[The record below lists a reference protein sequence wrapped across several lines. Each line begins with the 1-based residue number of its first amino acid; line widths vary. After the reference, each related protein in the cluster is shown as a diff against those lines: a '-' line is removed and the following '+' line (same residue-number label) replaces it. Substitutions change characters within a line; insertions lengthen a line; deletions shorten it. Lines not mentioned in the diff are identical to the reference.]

1 MVNMKTLIRIVFI
14 IFIANGIDCL
24 GGVCDNC
31 CDCLKDKKEE
41 DEIKGKKNNTG
52 ISLVNHNWYQSKKKD
67 LVLRIFEKEKEKE
80 NDNVFTSTGNENKI
94 SIKLDEKDNS
104 KIVYQDEAEDELE
117 LKDPLNLAGQK
128 YALFK
133 IKKQNEETEYLYC
146 SDVGSSGN
154 YRGIFVKKDHKD
166 ISVIAYDTK
175 NVMNMN
181 DMFRECHKL
190 TKLDL
195 KNFNT
200 RNVEDMAWMFEGC
213 SNLEKLEFEENFD
226 TTKVENMSYMFSG
239 CSRLTELDLQYFNT
253 TNVTNMEYMFNRCSS
268 LTKLD
273 LEKFNTE
280 NVTDISGMFSG
291 CSSLKELNLENFDT
305 TKVTDMTYMFSGCSS
320 LKKLDLEKFNT
331 ENVTEMPGMFY
342 ECRDLTVLKFGENFN
357 TEKNPD
363 IEDMFSGCSSFPN
376 DIKNNLNDVK
386 GIINFFKGENK

>member
-24 GGVCDNC
+24 GSVCDNC

-80 NDNVFTSTGNENKI
+80 KDNVFTSTGNENKI

-239 CSRLTELDLQYFNT
+239 CSRLTELDLKYFNT
-253 TNVTNMEYMFNRCSS
+253 TNVTNMGYMFSKCNS
-268 LTKLD
+268 LTELN
-273 LEKFNTE
+273 LEIFNTE
-280 NVTDISGMFSG
+280 NVTDMSCMFDE
-291 CSSLKELNLENFDT
+291 CSSLKNLNIEYFNT
-305 TKVTDMTYMFSGCSS
+305 TKVTDMTYMFYKCSS
-320 LKKLDLEKFNT
+320 LKKLNLQNFNT
-331 ENVTEMPGMFY
+331 SNVTEMPGMFY
-342 ECRDLTVLKFGENFN
+342 ECSNLTELKFGENFN
-357 TEKNPD
+357 TKDNLD
-363 IEDMFSGCSSFPN
+363 VEDMFKGCSSFPN
-376 DIKNNLNDVK
+376 DIQNKLDNVK
-386 GIINFFKGENK
+386 EVIAYFKKDK

>member
-24 GGVCDNC
+24 GSVCDNC

-41 DEIKGKKNNTG
+41 DEKKGKKNNTG

-80 NDNVFTSTGNENKI
+80 KDNVFTSTGNENKI

-280 NVTDISGMFSG
+280 NVT
-291 CSSLKELNLENFDT
+291 
-305 TKVTDMTYMFSGCSS
+305 
-320 LKKLDLEKFNT
+320 
-331 ENVTEMPGMFY
+331 EMPGMFY

>member
-24 GGVCDNC
+24 GSVCDNC

-80 NDNVFTSTGNENKI
+80 KDNVFTSTGNENKI

-239 CSRLTELDLQYFNT
+239 CSRLTELDL
-253 TNVTNMEYMFNRCSS
+253 
-268 LTKLD
+268 
-273 LEKFNTE
+273 KFNTE